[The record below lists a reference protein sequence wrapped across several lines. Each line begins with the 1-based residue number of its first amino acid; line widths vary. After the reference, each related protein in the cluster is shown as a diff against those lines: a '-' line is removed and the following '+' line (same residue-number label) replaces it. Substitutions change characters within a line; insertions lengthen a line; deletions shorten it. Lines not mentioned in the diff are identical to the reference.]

1 MILKKRCIIRKRDVT
16 EAAHLEQTL
25 IIILSTAVEETGGK
39 AGVHVKTHQ
48 LRGGL
53 IQTDQTDTRCNCNHL
68 EGIVY
73 QISQ

>member
-1 MILKKRCIIRKRDVT
+1 M
-16 EAAHLEQTL
+16 EAAHLEQTQ

-39 AGVHVKTHQ
+39 DGVHVKTHQ

-53 IQTDQTDTRCNCNHL
+53 IQTDQTDTRNCNHL

-73 QISQ
+73 QIPQQQS